1 MRLTTRP
8 VARAVL
14 GHRGYTREAS
24 PDGRQPLLY
33 DYDFVD
39 TAPLALMAG
48 ALYEGKYPLV
58 SALSRPLIVRHLVQA
73 EEGYLFRLTGERV
86 SEPIPEGP
94 VALEDLAERVRRM
107 GPRWEV
113 IAEDAELP
121 DQEVITSDGW
131 RLPAAI
137 PMAQAIHHA
146 DDHRSHVMSILGAL
160 GLDVPTPDG
169 LDLWGYAEA
178 EGLVEKVDESGS

>member
-1 MRLTTRP
+1 M
-8 VARAVL
+8 
-14 GHRGYTREAS
+14 
-24 PDGRQPLLY
+24 
-33 DYDFVD
+33 
-39 TAPLALMAG
+39 
-48 ALYEGKYPLV
+48 
-58 SALSRPLIVRHLVQA
+58 
-73 EEGYLFRLTGERV
+73 
-86 SEPIPEGP
+86 
-94 VALEDLAERVRRM
+94 
-107 GPRWEV
+107 EV

>member
-1 MRLTTRP
+1 M
-8 VARAVL
+8 
-14 GHRGYTREAS
+14 S
-24 PDGRQPLLY
+24 
-33 DYDFVD
+33 
-39 TAPLALMAG
+39 
-48 ALYEGKYPLV
+48 
-58 SALSRPLIVRHLVQA
+58 SALLTLYRHKTWATLRLIEYCRGIDVAHLDATIAGTYGTIRETLRHLVQA

-178 EGLVEKVDESGS
+178 EGLVEKVDESSS